1 MKRTLKVILCLA
13 LCSVMAFMPLSGAL
27 AAKKNKYQSLTAAE
41 TNKRIAQYQQENQK
55 LQSEITALKKQQ
67 NQQSAVLSALQ
78 KKISNIQ
85 AIINEYNA
93 EISRINSVIAENK
106 QKIAE
111 KEDAIE
117 KDKLEYKKRIRAIY
131 MSGWDSS
138 LKILL
143 DADTFSDFLQLQ
155 KLTEAVS
162 AKDKKFM
169 EALAAEIAELDAIN
183 EENNQLLEN
192 QVAIK
197 NEVKKQQDELK
208 SQQAE
213 ANAVY
218 NEISKEVKDTKNEIN
233 ANDAE
238 IAELQRHKAEIER
251 EVTQK
256 GNASATF
263 INPNTGFM
271 WPVAGYYTISS
282 PFGQRKSGFH
292 SGMDIAGGGIAGR
305 PILAIADGLVYMANK
320 SWTPSQ
326 GKSGYASYG
335 NFCAVNHGT
344 MTIGGSSAKYV
355 AFYAH
360 ASSIIVS
367 VGQSVKQGQ
376 VLGYVGTTGN
386 STGYHLH
393 IGIQKNG
400 SWVNPYPLLKG

>member
-13 LCSVMAFMPLSGAL
+13 LCSVMAFMPVSGAF

-55 LQSEITALKKQQ
+55 LQSEITELKKQQ

-111 KEDAIE
+111 KEDEIE

-143 DADTFSDFLQLQ
+143 DAETFSDFLQLQ
-155 KLTEAVS
+155 KLTEAVG
-162 AKDKKFM
+162 AKDKKVM
-169 EALAAEIAELDAIN
+169 EALAAEIAELDEIN

-208 SQQAE
+208 SQESE
-213 ANAVY
+213 AASIY
-218 NEISKEVKDTKNEIN
+218 NDISKEVKDTKNEIN
-233 ANDAE
+233 ANAAE

-282 PFGQRKSGFH
+282 PFGQRSSGFH
-292 SGMDIAGGGIAGR
+292 SGMDIAGSGISGR
-305 PILAIADGLVYMANK
+305 PILAIADGVVYMANK

-400 SWVNPYPLLKG
+400 SWVNPYSLLKG

>member
-13 LCSVMAFMPLSGAL
+13 LCSVMAFMPVSGAF
-27 AAKKNKYQSLTAAE
+27 AAKKNKYQSLTASE

-55 LQSEITALKKQQ
+55 LQSEITELKKQQ

-111 KEDAIE
+111 KEDEIE

-143 DADTFSDFLQLQ
+143 DAETFSDFLQLQ
-155 KLTEAVS
+155 KLTEAVG
-162 AKDKKFM
+162 AKDKKIM
-169 EALAAEIAELDAIN
+169 EALAAEIAELDEIN

-238 IAELQRHKAEIER
+238 IAELQRHKNELE
-251 EVTQK
+251 
-256 GNASATF
+256 SAVFAKTNTGGTF
-263 INPNTGFM
+263 INSNANFL
-271 WPVAGYYTISS
+271 WPVKGYYYISS
-282 PFGQRKSGFH
+282 GFQTPKRPKH
-292 SGMDIAGGGIAGR
+292 NGIDIAGSGIAGK
-305 PILAIADGLVYMANK
+305 PIRAIADGEVKVAVN
-320 SWTPSQ
+320 SWSG
-326 GKSGYASYG
+326 GKTGTASYG
-335 NFCAVNHGT
+335 NYCSVNHGT
-344 MTIGGSSAKYV
+344 MTINGVAAQYSAI
-355 AFYAH
+355 YAH
-360 ASSIIVS
+360 ATSIIVS
-367 VGQSVKQGQ
+367 VGQKVKQGQ

-393 IGIQKNG
+393 LGVQRNG
-400 SWVNPYPLLKG
+400 NYINPAGLQYKE

>member
-1 MKRTLKVILCLA
+1 MKRTLKVIFCLVLC
-13 LCSVMAFMPLSGAL
+13 CVMALMPLWGAL
-27 AAKKNKYQSLTAAE
+27 AAKKNKYQSLTQDQ
-41 TNKRIAQYQQENQK
+41 TLQKIQLYQKENQK
-55 LQSEITALKKQQ
+55 LQNEITDLKKQQ

-85 AIINEYNA
+85 SIINEYNA
-93 EISRINSVIAENK
+93 EISRINSVIATNK

-111 KEDAIE
+111 READIAKN
-117 KDKLEYKKRIRAIY
+117 KLEYKKRIRAIY

-138 LKILL
+138 LQILL
-143 DADTFSDFLQLQ
+143 DADTFAEFLQLQ

-218 NEISKEVKDTKNEIN
+218 NEISKEVKDTKNEIS

-238 IAELQRHKAEIER
+238 IAELQKHKNDLE
-251 EVTQK
+251 
-256 GNASATF
+256 NAVFAKTNTGGTF
-263 INPNTGFM
+263 INPNASFM
-271 WPVAGYYTISS
+271 WPVKGYYYISS
-282 PFGQRKSGFH
+282 GFQTPKRPKH
-292 SGMDIAGGGIAGR
+292 NGIDIAGSGIAGK
-305 PILAIADGLVYMANK
+305 PIRAIADGEVKVSVN
-320 SWTPSQ
+320 SWSG
-326 GKSGYASYG
+326 GKTGTASYG
-335 NFCAVNHGT
+335 NYCSVNHGT
-344 MTIGGSSAKYV
+344 MTINGVTAQYSAI
-355 AFYAH
+355 YAH
-360 ASSIIVS
+360 ATSIIVS
-367 VGQSVKQGQ
+367 VGQKVKQGQ

-393 IGIQKNG
+393 LGVQRNGIYI
-400 SWVNPYPLLKG
+400 NPADLQYKE